1 MVQSA
6 IVLRLG
12 PATFPIR
19 LLFSLPARAIDG
31 PLTPEQS
38 LQYLKTEPGLR
49 VELVAA
55 EPLVVDP
62 VAVASLEST
71 RALLRSLRALQAQA
85 ALQQAAAAN
94 GIAALALSDVDAG
107 IAAARRARRRK

>member
-62 VAVASLEST
+62 VAVHRPRSSKPRRPMASPPWPYRMSMRES
-71 RALLRSLRALQAQA
+71 LPLA
-85 ALQQAAAAN
+85 APGAGSEN
-94 GIAALALSDVDAG
+94 G
-107 IAAARRARRRK
+107 AR